1 MRRRGGFGSTFEP
14 YDPMSTQGHRIVFLY
29 SELAGYFLACAEALG
44 QHPDVASVDIV
55 HWPIHSEAPF
65 QFSST
70 NHYTLHPKAKHNRQS
85 LKQLLAQ
92 INPTALVCSGWMDSD
107 YNALAQAHCKRIP
120 VVLTLDN
127 WWTGSLKQ
135 RFATLTAPW
144 FIKRRFNRAWVP
156 GKPQIP
162 FAQKLGFSGNALATG
177 FYCADPRPFQVIYER
192 RKSIP
197 PEKKLLYVGR
207 YLEIKGLRELWGAF
221 AELSHEFPE
230 WELHC
235 IGTGDL
241 WEERMIHP
249 KIFHHGFKQPHELAP
264 FLEDA
269 ACFVMPSKKEPWG
282 VVLHE
287 MAISGLPLVASNRVG
302 SASQFL
308 KHGKNGIT
316 FEPSALK
323 EGLNALLSKDASRL
337 KIESDAS
344 HELGTQQTPVDWCLT
359 LLSLIEA

>member
-1 MRRRGGFGSTFEP
+1 
-14 YDPMSTQGHRIVFLY
+14 MSTQGHRIVFLY

-55 HWPIHSEAPF
+55 HWPIHPEAPF

-70 NHYTLHPKAKHNRQS
+70 DHYTLHPKEKHNRES

-92 INPTALVCSGWMDSD
+92 INPTALVCSGWMDAD
-107 YNALAQAHCKRIP
+107 YNALAKAHYQRIP

-135 RFATLTAPW
+135 RLAALTAPW

-156 GKPQIP
+156 GAPQVP
-162 FAQKLGFSGNALATG
+162 FAQKLGFSGDSLATG
-177 FYCADPRPFQVIYER
+177 FYCADPVPFQVVYER
-192 RKSIP
+192 RKSVP
-197 PEKKLLYVGR
+197 TAKKLLYVGR
-207 YLEIKGLRELWGAF
+207 YLEIKGLRELWAAF
-221 AELSHEFPE
+221 AELSDEFPE

-235 IGTGDL
+235 VGTGDL
-241 WEERMIHP
+241 WEERRLHP

-264 FLEDA
+264 YLEDA

-287 MAISGLPLVASNRVG
+287 MAIAGLPLIASKNVG
-302 SASQFL
+302 SATAFL
-308 KHGKNGIT
+308 KTGENGHAFEASELTDRIKRFCQLADADHKRMGECSHHIGTDHLPKNW
-316 FEPSALK
+316 SANLMK
-323 EGLNALLSKDASRL
+323 
-337 KIESDAS
+337 
-344 HELGTQQTPVDWCLT
+344 
-359 LLSLIEA
+359 LI

>member
-1 MRRRGGFGSTFEP
+1 MRRRAGFGRTFESH
-14 YDPMSTQGHRIVFLY
+14 DGMSTKGHRIVFLY

-55 HWPIHSEAPF
+55 HWPIQPEAPF
-65 QFSST
+65 QLSST
-70 NHYTLHPKAKHNRQS
+70 DHYTLHPKEKHNRNS
-85 LKQLLAQ
+85 LERLLAQ

-107 YNALAQAHCKRIP
+107 YNALAKTHCTRIP

-135 RFATLTAPW
+135 RLAALTAPW

-156 GKPQIP
+156 GAPQVP
-162 FAQKLGFSGNALATG
+162 FAQKLGFSGNTLATG
-177 FYCADPRPFQVIYER
+177 FYCANPRPFQAIYER

-197 PEKKLLYVGR
+197 TAKKLLYVGR
-207 YLEIKGLRELWGAF
+207 YLEIKGLRELWAAF
-221 AELSHEFPE
+221 AELSDEFPD

-235 IGTGDL
+235 VGTGDL
-241 WEERMIHP
+241 WEERRLHP

-264 FLEDA
+264 LLEDA

-287 MAISGLPLVASNRVG
+287 MAIAGLSMLTSTRVG
-302 SASQFL
+302 AASQFL
-308 KHGKNGIT
+308 EHGKNGAG
-316 FEPSALK
+316 FDPSAIR
-323 EGLNALLSKDASRL
+323 EALQSFLRKDEAR
-337 KIESDAS
+337 IQNEAHAS
-344 HELGTQQTPVDWCLT
+344 HQLGMNHTPAGWSHT
-359 LLSLIEA
+359 LLSLVQA

>member
-1 MRRRGGFGSTFEP
+1 
-14 YDPMSTQGHRIVFLY
+14 MSAQGHRVVFLY

-55 HWPIHSEAPF
+55 HWPIHPEAPF
-65 QFSST
+65 QYSST
-70 NHYTLHPKAKHNRQS
+70 NHYTLHPKEKHDRQS
-85 LKQLLAQ
+85 LAQLLAQ

-107 YNALAQAHCKRIP
+107 YNALAKAHCHRIP

-135 RFATLTAPW
+135 RLAALTAPW
-144 FIKRRFNRAWVP
+144 FIHRRFNRAWVP
-156 GKPQIP
+156 GAPQVP
-162 FAQKLGFSGNALATG
+162 FAQKLGFSGNSLATG
-177 FYCADPRPFQVIYER
+177 FYCADPRPFQAIYEK
-192 RKSIP
+192 RKSTP
-197 PEKKLLYVGR
+197 TAKKLLYVGR
-207 YLEIKGLRELWGAF
+207 YLEIKGLRELWAAF
-221 AELSHEFPE
+221 AKLSDEFPE

-235 IGTGDL
+235 VGTGEL
-241 WEERMIHP
+241 WACRAIHP
-249 KIFHHGFKQPHELAP
+249 KIIHHGFKQPRELAP
-264 FLEDA
+264 HLVDA
-269 ACFVMPSKKEPWG
+269 ACFVMPSRKEPWG

-316 FEPSALK
+316 FEPYALK
-323 EGLNALLSKDASRL
+323 EGLNTLLSKDASRL

-344 HELGTQQTPVDWCLT
+344 HKLGIQQTPVDWRLT